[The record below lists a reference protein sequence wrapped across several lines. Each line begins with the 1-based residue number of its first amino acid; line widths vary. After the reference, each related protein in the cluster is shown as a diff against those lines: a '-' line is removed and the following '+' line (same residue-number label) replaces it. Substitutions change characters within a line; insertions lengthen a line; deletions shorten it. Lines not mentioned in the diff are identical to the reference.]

1 MRPCICNAPFQ
12 NQLPTLLMANESV
25 PVGVQPMEV
34 QVTRTAND
42 RVPISESGMVLARDA
57 SATDSDRVTT
67 PPTDVL
73 SNMPTCCSKCS
84 SVAMENH
91 KTKSKLD
98 QLRLV
103 MQQKKER
110 REARKS
116 KNAPYGMVLGAAAAN
131 GAVNLSGGGM
141 TLATKNPHQSTN
153 YANGGQPAPPL
164 QVTTQVQPTTVTNND
179 SQDST
184 ISLENSS
191 AETSSSSLVVV
202 GEEGSS
208 GSGVALLNESGSE
221 EVVVVVAGD
230 ESQQQEEQS
239 NGVDM
244 VRAADAAAVAAEQQQ
259 QQQQQQVAEDQKQ
272 QQQQNHLVEEVDT
285 AA

>member
-1 MRPCICNAPFQ
+1 
-12 NQLPTLLMANESV
+12 
-25 PVGVQPMEV
+25 MEV

-42 RVPISESGMVLARDA
+42 RVPMSESGMVLARD
-57 SATDSDRVTT
+57 TMGMDSDRVTA
-67 PPTDVL
+67 PSTDAF

-110 REARKS
+110 REARKL
-116 KNAPYGMVLGAAAAN
+116 KNAPYGMVLGAAGGN
-131 GAVNLSGGGM
+131 GAPNGMRGGLA
-141 TLATKNPHQSTN
+141 LATKNPHQSTN
-153 YANGGQPAPPL
+153 NANGSQPAQPL
-164 QVTTQVQPTTVTNND
+164 QLTQVQPTTSTTVTNND

-191 AETSSSSLVVV
+191 ADTSSSSVVV
-202 GEEGSS
+202 VSGDEGSS
-208 GSGVALLNESGSE
+208 GSGVALLNESGPE

-230 ESQQQEEQS
+230 ESPQQEEQS
-239 NGVDM
+239 NGVD
-244 VRAADAAAVAAEQQQ
+244 VGRAADAAAVAAEQQQ
-259 QQQQQQVAEDQKQ
+259 QQEAEEQKQ

>member
-1 MRPCICNAPFQ
+1 
-12 NQLPTLLMANESV
+12 
-25 PVGVQPMEV
+25 MEV

-42 RVPISESGMVLARDA
+42 RVPMSESGMVLARDA
-57 SATDSDRVTT
+57 MGMDSDRVTA
-67 PPTDVL
+67 PSTDAF

-110 REARKS
+110 REARKL
-116 KNAPYGMVLGAAAAN
+116 KNAPYGMVLGAAGGN
-131 GAVNLSGGGM
+131 GAPNGMGGGLA
-141 TLATKNPHQSTN
+141 LATKNPHQSTN
-153 YANGGQPAPPL
+153 YANGSQPAQPL
-164 QVTTQVQPTTVTNND
+164 QLTQVQPPTTSTTVTNND

-191 AETSSSSLVVV
+191 ADTSSSSVVV
-202 GEEGSS
+202 VSGDDGSS
-208 GSGVALLNESGSE
+208 GSGVALLNESGPE

-230 ESQQQEEQS
+230 ESPQQEEQS
-239 NGVDM
+239 NGVD
-244 VRAADAAAVAAEQQQ
+244 VGRAADAAAVAAEQQQ
-259 QQQQQQVAEDQKQ
+259 QQEAEEQKQ